1 MQIVSF
7 FVRRM
12 RKLADS
18 QVANQQ
24 RAAQLRT
31 MASVIRASSY
41 FFVIFFFLLQVLPI
55 FNIDLKPLLASAG
68 VIGLGISFGAQS
80 IFKDMLTGIFILIE
94 DQYNVGDV
102 VKIAGLQG
110 TVEDMTLRVTTLR
123 DNDGTLNIIPNSQV
137 ATVQNLSRQYS
148 VATLN
153 LSVDSSA
160 NPDTV
165 MAALREIANDVRKDK
180 AFADVVLADP
190 EIRGVDKIAGREV
203 VYPVNMRVRA
213 NQKDGVLRE
222 LRRRI
227 ILKFDKS
234 RYPARQYAAHAH
246 PAEGPHT
253 ERAGTDAREL
263 GHRASFSCVS
273 RSSSFVTGGRQAL
286 PLQTTAQLLPFTMPG
301 RCGSV
306 SASAGGSVLSWSCR
320 RRITLLLMAKRA
332 MATASRE
339 RAAASSPMMHICT
352 GGCTMRCI
360 ARPNVP
366 A

>member
-1 MQIVSF
+1 MNNAVITTPDTDLPNLTDSVPHDERVIDVLRREWHADFVEFIHKDLPRLIFVAILAFILLQVVNF

-12 RKLADS
+12 RNLADS
-18 QVANQQ
+18 QIANQK

-31 MASVIRASSY
+31 MASIIRASSY
-41 FFVIFFFLLQVLPI
+41 FFIIFFLLLQTLPI

-94 DQYNVGDV
+94 DQYNVGDT

-110 TVEDMTLRVTTLR
+110 VVEDMTLRVTTLR
-123 DNDGTLNIIPNSQV
+123 DGDGTLNIIPNSQV

-165 MAALREIANDVRKDK
+165 IAALKELANDVRNDPK
-180 AFADVVLADP
+180 FRDVVLADP
-190 EIRGVDKIAGREV
+190 DILGVDKIAGREV
-203 VYPVNMRVRA
+203 IYPVNMRVQA

-227 ILKFDKS
+227 ILKFDK
-234 RYPARQYAAHAH
+234 
-246 PAEGPHT
+246 
-253 ERAGTDAREL
+253 AGIPL
-263 GHRASFSCVS
+263 GNTQPTLILQKDPTQNA
-273 RSSSFVTGGRQAL
+273 QAPTL
-286 PLQTTAQLLPFTMPG
+286 
-301 RCGSV
+301 GS
-306 SASAGGSVLSWSCR
+306 
-320 RRITLLLMAKRA
+320 
-332 MATASRE
+332 
-339 RAAASSPMMHICT
+339 
-352 GGCTMRCI
+352 
-360 ARPNVP
+360 
-366 A
+366 

>member
-1 MQIVSF
+1 MFAVTNSTPDPLDVTTSAVHDERMFDVLRRDWHADFIDFLHLDLPKLIFILLLAFVLLQIVNF

-18 QVANQQ
+18 QVANQK
-24 RAAQLRT
+24 RSAQLRT

-94 DQYNVGDV
+94 DQYNVGDM

-123 DNDGTLNIIPNSQV
+123 DGDGTLNIIPNSQV

-153 LSVDSSA
+153 VSVDSSA

-165 MAALREIANDVRKDK
+165 MAALREIANGVRSDK
-180 AFADVVLADP
+180 AFADIVLADP
-190 EIRGVDKIAGREV
+190 DILGVDKIAGREV

-222 LRRRI
+222 MRRRI
-227 ILKFDKS
+227 ILYFDKNGI
-234 RYPARQYAAHAH
+234 P
-246 PAEGPHT
+246 
-253 ERAGTDAREL
+253 L
-263 GHRASFSCVS
+263 GNTQPTLILQKDPTQNA
-273 RSSSFVTGGRQAL
+273 QAPTL
-286 PLQTTAQLLPFTMPG
+286 
-301 RCGSV
+301 GS
-306 SASAGGSVLSWSCR
+306 
-320 RRITLLLMAKRA
+320 
-332 MATASRE
+332 
-339 RAAASSPMMHICT
+339 
-352 GGCTMRCI
+352 
-360 ARPNVP
+360 
-366 A
+366 

>member
-1 MQIVSF
+1 MFAVTSSVPNPLDVTTSATHDERLFDVLQRDWHADLIDFIHRDLPKLVFVFLLAFILLQIVNF

-12 RKLADS
+12 RRLADS
-18 QVANQQ
+18 QVANQK
-24 RAAQLRT
+24 RASQLRT
-31 MASVIRASSY
+31 MASVIRATSY
-41 FFVIFFFLLQVLPI
+41 FFVIFFFLMQVLPI

-94 DQYNVGDV
+94 DQYNVGDM

-110 TVEDMTLRVTTLR
+110 NVEDMTLRVTTLR
-123 DNDGTLNIIPNSQV
+123 DGDGTLNIIPNSQV

-153 LSVDSSA
+153 VSVDSSA

-190 EIRGVDKIAGREV
+190 EILGVDKIAGREV

-222 LRRRI
+222 MRRRI
-227 ILKFDKS
+227 ILYFDKNGI
-234 RYPARQYAAHAH
+234 P
-246 PAEGPHT
+246 
-253 ERAGTDAREL
+253 L
-263 GHRASFSCVS
+263 GNTQPTLILQKDPTQNA
-273 RSSSFVTGGRQAL
+273 QAPTL
-286 PLQTTAQLLPFTMPG
+286 
-301 RCGSV
+301 GS
-306 SASAGGSVLSWSCR
+306 
-320 RRITLLLMAKRA
+320 
-332 MATASRE
+332 
-339 RAAASSPMMHICT
+339 
-352 GGCTMRCI
+352 
-360 ARPNVP
+360 
-366 A
+366 

>member
-1 MQIVSF
+1 MPVTVPDTDLPNLTSSVPHDERILDVLRRDWHGDLINFVHLDLPKLVFIFLLAFALLQIVHF

-18 QVANQQ
+18 QIANQK
-24 RAAQLRT
+24 RSAQLRT
-31 MASVIRASSY
+31 MASIIRASSY

-55 FNIDLKPLLASAG
+55 FNNDLKPLLASAG

-165 MAALREIANDVRKDK
+165 MAALKELANDVRNDPKFK
-180 AFADVVLADP
+180 DVVLADP
-190 EIRGVDKIAGREV
+190 EILGVDKIAGREV
-203 VYPVNMRVRA
+203 TYPVNMRVRA

-227 ILKFDKS
+227 ILKFDK
-234 RYPARQYAAHAH
+234 
-246 PAEGPHT
+246 
-253 ERAGTDAREL
+253 AGIPL
-263 GHRASFSCVS
+263 GNTQPTLILQKDPTMNA
-273 RSSSFVTGGRQAL
+273 QAPTL
-286 PLQTTAQLLPFTMPG
+286 
-301 RCGSV
+301 GS
-306 SASAGGSVLSWSCR
+306 
-320 RRITLLLMAKRA
+320 
-332 MATASRE
+332 
-339 RAAASSPMMHICT
+339 
-352 GGCTMRCI
+352 
-360 ARPNVP
+360 
-366 A
+366 

>member
-1 MQIVSF
+1 MMFAATNSSPNPLDITSSVPHDERLFDVLQRDWHADLVDFIHRDLPKLIFVFLLAVVLLQVVNF

-12 RKLADS
+12 RKLADN
-18 QVANQQ
+18 QIANQK
-24 RAAQLRT
+24 RASQLRT

-94 DQYNVGDV
+94 DQYNVGDM

-110 TVEDMTLRVTTLR
+110 NVEDMTLRVTTLR
-123 DNDGTLNIIPNSQV
+123 DGDGTLNIIPNSQV
-137 ATVQNLSRQYS
+137 STVQNLSRQYS

-165 MAALREIANDVRKDK
+165 MTALKQLAEDVRNDPKFK
-180 AFADVVLADP
+180 DVVLADP
-190 EIRGVDKIAGREV
+190 DILGVEKIIGREV

-227 ILKFDKS
+227 ILYFDK
-234 RYPARQYAAHAH
+234 
-246 PAEGPHT
+246 
-253 ERAGTDAREL
+253 AGIPL
-263 GHRASFSCVS
+263 GNTQPTLVLQKDPTQNA
-273 RSSSFVTGGRQAL
+273 QAPTL
-286 PLQTTAQLLPFTMPG
+286 
-301 RCGSV
+301 GS
-306 SASAGGSVLSWSCR
+306 
-320 RRITLLLMAKRA
+320 
-332 MATASRE
+332 
-339 RAAASSPMMHICT
+339 
-352 GGCTMRCI
+352 
-360 ARPNVP
+360 
-366 A
+366 

>member
-1 MQIVSF
+1 MKEVAVTVPSTDVPDLTTSVPHDERLFDVLRREWHTDFVEFIHKDLPRLLFVLLLAFVLLQLVNF

-18 QVANQQ
+18 QVANQK
-24 RAAQLRT
+24 RAASLRT
-31 MASVIRASSY
+31 TASILRATAY
-41 FFVIFFFLLQVLPI
+41 FFVVFFFLLQVLPI
-55 FNIDLKPLLASAG
+55 FDIDLKPLLASAG

-94 DQYNVGDV
+94 DQYNVGDT

-123 DNDGTLNIIPNSQV
+123 DSDGTVNIIPNSQV

-165 MAALREIANDVRKDK
+165 MAALKQLANDVRNDP
-180 AFADVVLADP
+180 AFKDVVLADP
-190 EIRGVDKIAGREV
+190 DVVGVDKIAGREV
-203 VYPVNMRVRA
+203 IYPVNLRVRA

-227 ILKFDKS
+227 ILYFDK
-234 RYPARQYAAHAH
+234 
-246 PAEGPHT
+246 
-253 ERAGTDAREL
+253 AGIPL
-263 GHRASFSCVS
+263 GNTQPTLVLQKDPTMNA
-273 RSSSFVTGGRQAL
+273 QAPTL
-286 PLQTTAQLLPFTMPG
+286 
-301 RCGSV
+301 GS
-306 SASAGGSVLSWSCR
+306 
-320 RRITLLLMAKRA
+320 
-332 MATASRE
+332 
-339 RAAASSPMMHICT
+339 
-352 GGCTMRCI
+352 
-360 ARPNVP
+360 
-366 A
+366 

>member
-1 MQIVSF
+1 MFAVTNSAPNPLDITTSATHDERLYDVLQRDWHADFIDFVHRDLPKLVFVFLLAFLLLQVVNF

-12 RKLADS
+12 RKLADN
-18 QVANQQ
+18 QVANQK
-24 RAAQLRT
+24 RSAQLRT
-31 MASVIRASSY
+31 MASILRATAY
-41 FFVIFFFLLQVLPI
+41 FFIIFFFLLQVLPI

-94 DQYNVGDV
+94 DQYNVGDM

-123 DNDGTLNIIPNSQV
+123 DGDGTLNIIPNSQV

-165 MAALREIANDVRKDK
+165 IAALKELANDVRNDPK
-180 AFADVVLADP
+180 FSDVVLADP
-190 EIRGVDKIAGREV
+190 EILGVDKIAGREV

-227 ILKFDKS
+227 ILKFDK
-234 RYPARQYAAHAH
+234 
-246 PAEGPHT
+246 
-253 ERAGTDAREL
+253 AGIPL
-263 GHRASFSCVS
+263 GNTQPMLILQKDPTQNA
-273 RSSSFVTGGRQAL
+273 QAPTL
-286 PLQTTAQLLPFTMPG
+286 
-301 RCGSV
+301 GS
-306 SASAGGSVLSWSCR
+306 
-320 RRITLLLMAKRA
+320 
-332 MATASRE
+332 
-339 RAAASSPMMHICT
+339 
-352 GGCTMRCI
+352 
-360 ARPNVP
+360 
-366 A
+366 

>member
-1 MQIVSF
+1 MLFATILAAPDPLDVTTSATHDERLFDILKRDWTADFIDFIHKDLPKLIFVFLLAFVLLQIVNF

-18 QVANQQ
+18 QIANQK
-24 RAAQLRT
+24 RSAQLRT
-31 MASVIRASSY
+31 TASILRATAY
-41 FFVIFFFLLQVLPI
+41 FFIIFFFLLQVLPI

-123 DNDGTLNIIPNSQV
+123 DNDGTLNIIPNGQV
-137 ATVQNLSRQYS
+137 ATVQNLSREYS

-165 MAALREIANDVRKDK
+165 IAALREIANDVRKDK

-190 EIRGVDKIAGREV
+190 DILGVDKISGREV
-203 VYPVNMRVRA
+203 VYPVNLRVRA

-227 ILKFDKS
+227 ILYFDKNGI
-234 RYPARQYAAHAH
+234 P
-246 PAEGPHT
+246 
-253 ERAGTDAREL
+253 L
-263 GHRASFSCVS
+263 GNTQPTLILQKDPTQNA
-273 RSSSFVTGGRQAL
+273 QAPTL
-286 PLQTTAQLLPFTMPG
+286 
-301 RCGSV
+301 GS
-306 SASAGGSVLSWSCR
+306 
-320 RRITLLLMAKRA
+320 
-332 MATASRE
+332 
-339 RAAASSPMMHICT
+339 
-352 GGCTMRCI
+352 
-360 ARPNVP
+360 
-366 A
+366 

>member
-1 MQIVSF
+1 MFAVTNSTPDPLDVTTSAVHDERMFDVLRRDWHADFIDFLHLDLPKLIFILLLAFVLLQIVNF

-18 QVANQQ
+18 QVANQK
-24 RAAQLRT
+24 RSAQLRT

-94 DQYNVGDV
+94 DQYNVGDT

-123 DNDGTLNIIPNSQV
+123 DADGTVNIIPNSQV

-153 LSVDSSA
+153 LSVDASA

-165 MAALREIANDVRKDK
+165 MAALKQLANDVRNDP
-180 AFADVVLADP
+180 AFKDVVLADP
-190 EIRGVDKIAGREV
+190 AILGVDKINGREV
-203 VYPVNMRVRA
+203 IYPVNLRVRA

-227 ILKFDKS
+227 ILYFDK
-234 RYPARQYAAHAH
+234 
-246 PAEGPHT
+246 
-253 ERAGTDAREL
+253 AGIPL
-263 GHRASFSCVS
+263 GNTQPTLILQKDPTMNA
-273 RSSSFVTGGRQAL
+273 QAPTL
-286 PLQTTAQLLPFTMPG
+286 
-301 RCGSV
+301 GS
-306 SASAGGSVLSWSCR
+306 
-320 RRITLLLMAKRA
+320 
-332 MATASRE
+332 
-339 RAAASSPMMHICT
+339 
-352 GGCTMRCI
+352 
-360 ARPNVP
+360 
-366 A
+366 

>member
-1 MQIVSF
+1 MFAVTNLTPDPLDVTASAAHDERLFDVLRRDWHADLIDFIHRDLPKLIFIFLLAFVLLQIVNF

-12 RKLADS
+12 HKLADS
-18 QVANQQ
+18 QVANQK
-24 RAAQLRT
+24 RASQLRT

-94 DQYNVGDV
+94 DQYNVGDM

-110 TVEDMTLRVTTLR
+110 NVEDMTLRVTTLR
-123 DNDGTLNIIPNSQV
+123 DGDGTLNIIPNSQV

-153 LSVDSSA
+153 VSVDASA

-165 MAALREIANDVRKDK
+165 IAALREIANEVRRDK

-190 EIRGVDKIAGREV
+190 EILGVDKIAGREV

-222 LRRRI
+222 MRRRI
-227 ILKFDKS
+227 ILYFDKNGI
-234 RYPARQYAAHAH
+234 P
-246 PAEGPHT
+246 
-253 ERAGTDAREL
+253 L
-263 GHRASFSCVS
+263 GNTQPTLILQKDPTQNA
-273 RSSSFVTGGRQAL
+273 QAPTL
-286 PLQTTAQLLPFTMPG
+286 
-301 RCGSV
+301 GS
-306 SASAGGSVLSWSCR
+306 
-320 RRITLLLMAKRA
+320 
-332 MATASRE
+332 
-339 RAAASSPMMHICT
+339 
-352 GGCTMRCI
+352 
-360 ARPNVP
+360 
-366 A
+366 

>member
-1 MQIVSF
+1 MFAVTSSTPNPLDVTTSAAHDERLFDVLQRDWHADFIDFIHRDLPKLIFIFLLAFVLLQIVSF

-12 RKLADS
+12 RRLADS
-18 QVANQQ
+18 QVANQK
-24 RAAQLRT
+24 RASQLRT

-94 DQYNVGDV
+94 DQYNVGDM

-110 TVEDMTLRVTTLR
+110 NVEDMTLRVTTLR
-123 DNDGTLNIIPNSQV
+123 DGDGTLNIIPNSQV

-153 LSVDSSA
+153 VSVDASA

-165 MAALREIANDVRKDK
+165 IAALREIANGVRSDK

-190 EIRGVDKIAGREV
+190 EILGVDKIAGREV

-222 LRRRI
+222 MRRRI
-227 ILKFDKS
+227 ILYFDKNGI
-234 RYPARQYAAHAH
+234 P
-246 PAEGPHT
+246 
-253 ERAGTDAREL
+253 L
-263 GHRASFSCVS
+263 GNTQPTLILQKDPTQNA
-273 RSSSFVTGGRQAL
+273 QAPTL
-286 PLQTTAQLLPFTMPG
+286 
-301 RCGSV
+301 GS
-306 SASAGGSVLSWSCR
+306 
-320 RRITLLLMAKRA
+320 
-332 MATASRE
+332 
-339 RAAASSPMMHICT
+339 
-352 GGCTMRCI
+352 
-360 ARPNVP
+360 
-366 A
+366 